1 MSQHQPESLPLKTE
15 ESAGSR
21 FRLDEFVR
29 QIHGQLTPVN
39 DKFLYCASGVQLSE
53 EDVKSFV
60 EDPVAALP
68 PKLVASVPPVAI
80 LLVPYLERPRH
91 GWHSGEAPNEWVC
104 FDPPDPRRRIWSAR
118 LFTPEW
124 AALALALKDQ
134 ELADY
139 HYRFFHLVAELAAEH
154 ASEEALEDYSTLLRE
169 ELAARIH
176 GEVDEE
182 AWERKQNL
190 LRRSRNPRR
199 RTKGFNLYAR
209 QSFIDTLAL
218 YLHGIC
224 CDIDVE
230 TGPRQL
236 PSHRLRK
243 RLELLKVIYPPPEGY
258 AVFPEDLNRLEEEG
272 EKLV

>member
-1 MSQHQPESLPLKTE
+1 MSQNQREVQVEQS
-15 ESAGSR
+15 SATR

-29 QIHGQLTPVN
+29 QAQPHLVALN
-39 DKFLYCASGVQLSE
+39 EKFVYAAIGVQLAE
-53 EDVKSFV
+53 EDTRSYL
-60 EDPVAALP
+60 EEPVAALP
-68 PKLVASVPPVAI
+68 PNLVSSIPPVAV

-91 GWHSGEAPNEWVC
+91 GWHSGEAPNEWVTLQ
-104 FDPPDPRRRIWSAR
+104 PPEPKHRIWCAR

-124 AALALALKDQ
+124 AAFALALKDQ

-139 HYRFFHLVAELAAEH
+139 HYHFFHLVAELAAEH
-154 ASEEALEDYSTLLRE
+154 VTEQVFEDYCSLLRE
-169 ELAARIH
+169 ELASRIH

-182 AWERKQNL
+182 SWERKQEL
-190 LRRSRNPRR
+190 LRRARNPRR
-199 RTKGFNLYAR
+199 RTKGFNLYAK

-236 PSHRLRK
+236 PSHRLRR
-243 RLELLKVIYPPPEGY
+243 RLEYLKQVYPPPPGY
-258 AVFPEDLNRLEEEG
+258 AVFPEDLSELELNRPELDET
-272 EKLV
+272 